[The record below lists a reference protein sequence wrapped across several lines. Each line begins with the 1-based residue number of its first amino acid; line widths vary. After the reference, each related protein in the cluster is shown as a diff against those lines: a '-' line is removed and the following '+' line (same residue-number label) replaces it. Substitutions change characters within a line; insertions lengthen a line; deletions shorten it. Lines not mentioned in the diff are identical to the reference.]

1 MTWYNNDII
10 KTVDTSK
17 NFIKHFKTVFGKEIT
32 LTKNKIKDI
41 MKVIRALKK

>member
-17 NFIKHFKTVFGKEIT
+17 NFIKDFKTVFGKEIT

-41 MKVIRALKK
+41 MKVIRAWKK